1 MSAAVAPKDDIF
13 YSFLKP
19 WLGESLQVRWLGTA
33 LGKRCHICPL
43 PMVILIGDG
52 LLVSAGDKW
61 SHHCHMLTPA
71 FHFNILKLYV
81 KIFNDST
88 NIMHVSPQN
97 PCAQLES
104 GEGWV
109 RDFRQI

>member
-1 MSAAVAPKDDIF
+1 MECIEDAVLA
-13 YSFLKP
+13 Y
-19 WLGESLQVRWLGTA
+19 
-33 LGKRCHICPL
+33 CHAVPS
-43 PMVILIGDG
+43 GDG
-52 LLVSAGDKW
+52 LLMSTGDKW
-61 SHHCHMLTPA
+61 SRHRRMLTPA
-71 FHFNILKLYV
+71 FHFNILKPYV
-81 KIFNDST
+81 KVFNDST